1 MHRPTRPALR
11 LLSAT
16 EPAHL
21 DGGPFPNPPE
31 PDDRTPLDAYSRT
44 VIGAVERVGSAVVR
58 VAGGRESSTGS
69 EPVGLGSGVIVAP
82 DGYLLTNAHVVAG
95 LKTPQVGLADGRRA
109 GATLVGTDP
118 VTDLAVLR
126 AAATDLPYA
135 ELGDSARLRVGQLVI
150 AIGNPLGFD
159 ATVSAG
165 VLSALARAWRSR
177 EGRLLEP
184 ILQHTAPLNPG
195 NSGGP
200 LVDAGG
206 RVVGLNTAIVAGAQG
221 IGFAVPSNTAAWV
234 LSQLLAHGRVR
245 RAALGIAGHDR
256 RLDRRRVRHFGLA
269 ADTAVAVVEVTP
281 DGPASRA
288 KLRPGDFVVALDGT
302 PVRGID
308 DLQRALAERPL
319 GTPVRLT
326 VLRGATRLDLAA
338 LPVEATAGRG

>member
-11 LLSAT
+11 PIAAT
-16 EPAHL
+16 EPANL
-21 DGGPFPNPPE
+21 DGGRFPNPPE
-31 PDDRTPLDAYSRT
+31 PDDRTLLDAYSRA
-44 VIGAVERVGSAVVR
+44 VIGAVERVGPAVVR
-58 VAGGRESSTGS
+58 VAGGRKASTGPES
-69 EPVGLGSGVIVAP
+69 VGLGSGVIVAP

-95 LKTPQVGLADGRRA
+95 LKTPQIGLADGRRA
-109 GATLVGTDP
+109 AATVVGTDP

-135 ELGDSARLRVGQLVI
+135 ELGDSVRLRVGQLVV

-165 VLSALARAWRSR
+165 VLSALARAWRGR

-245 RAALGIAGHDR
+245 RAVLGIAGHDR
-256 RLDRRRVRHFGLA
+256 RLDRRRVRHFELA
-269 ADTAVAVVEVTP
+269 AATAVAVVEVTP

-288 KLRPGDFVVALDGT
+288 KLQPGDFIVALDGT